1 MKQKSKEL
9 KDEMY
14 EWLLSEIRAAQV
26 TGVPVAV
33 DGKIYSLLPLE
44 QEVMAQAAYSFNAGG
59 IRPGSFRA
67 ILGVCLKILSLLFA
81 PLGET

>member
-1 MKQKSKEL
+1 MAKKADS
-9 KDEMY
+9 
-14 EWLLSEIRAAQV
+14 A
-26 TGVPVAV
+26 
-33 DGKIYSLLPLE
+33 LLPLE